1 MWNGHKLNVSNL
13 KISYCIAY
21 ALIQN
26 EHREKQDSH
35 SIEYIFLGYDDQF
48 KAYRLM
54 KKRNETNNH
63 VINDVI
69 FHEMLN
75 KLKNSEPSE

>member
-1 MWNGHKLNVSNL
+1 LWNGHKLDASNL
-13 KISYCIAY
+13 KIFDCIAY

-35 SIEYIFLGYDDQF
+35 SIEYIFLSYDDQF

-54 KKRNETNNH
+54 KKGTKQTIM
-63 VINDVI
+63 INDVI
-69 FHEMLN
+69 FYEMLN
-75 KLKNSEPSE
+75 K